1 MKYSDY
7 IKRTAWEV
15 HELAT
20 KREEIY
26 QPFSDDPVVLR
37 KLPALEQAKAF
48 VDCAQHQREYL
59 LSLCYG
65 GKRVTYEEGQEIFR
79 LFDEFEEMA
88 LDMRDVVFVENGKQ
102 GLRRVT
108 GELLVPAMFDSIP
121 ERYDYISQL
130 NSETR
135 LIQSIPV
142 IKNNKYALCLIDG
155 QGTLMTDFV
164 YDKIFRYYYGYT
176 HLFVVERNG
185 KKGLIDDRNGEV
197 VVPCEM
203 DEFYEQ
209 MDTDG
214 IIPYSQGQK
223 WGMLHFDVNTG
234 AIFDDIDIRSEQYAK
249 GKIEDEW
256 YFVKWDGKPTKK
268 EDEAW
273 FGSWYDADK

>member
-26 QPFSDDPVVLR
+26 QPFSDDPVVQR
-37 KLPALEQAKAF
+37 KTPTIEQAKAF
-48 VDCAQHQREYL
+48 VDCAQRQREYL

-65 GKRVTYEEGQEIFR
+65 GKRLTYEEGQEIFR

-197 VVPCEM
+197 VVPCDM

-214 IIPYSQGQK
+214 IIPYYQGGK
-223 WGMLHFDVNTG
+223 WGMVHFDVSTG

-249 GKIEDEW
+249 GKIGDEW
-256 YFVKWDGKPTKK
+256 YFVKWDGKPTKN